1 MSCHPG
7 IWTPISAI
15 SSPFSFNI
23 LCLFALLTLDG
34 SSHLI
39 GSNFKTN
46 YSLEPLKTCPYY
58 CVPYLWEIFV
68 LIWLLLC
75 SNKIIFPSVY
85 DFRIMILSAAIVCFE
100 TFTDQSTY
108 QQGLDSLWGYFYS
121 LCILKKNWPTYKL
134 AGSQKSHPHPPL
146 NQNPTPWL
154 ETGPVD
160 TCVHCICYLFDTSR
174 FWKLW
179 KVPM

>member
-1 MSCHPG
+1 MENPGNKFSVLNIQMSNIYFMKILIKKADFREISPAAGISIALLLLFIHLIRIMYCHPS

-46 YSLEPLKTCPYY
+46 YSLEPLKICPYY
-58 CVPYLWEIFV
+58 CVPYLWEIFS
-68 LIWLLLC
+68 LLWFLQC
-75 SNKIIFPSVY
+75 SNKIIFLSVY

-121 LCILKKNWPTYKL
+121 L
-134 AGSQKSHPHPPL
+134 
-146 NQNPTPWL
+146 
-154 ETGPVD
+154 
-160 TCVHCICYLFDTSR
+160 
-174 FWKLW
+174 
-179 KVPM
+179 

>member
-1 MSCHPG
+1 MENPGNKFSVLNIQMSNIYFMKILIKKPILEKFRLRRAFQLLYLYCLFTWSEYVMYCHPS

-75 SNKIIFPSVY
+75 SNNIIFPSVY

-121 LCILKKNWPTYKL
+121 L
-134 AGSQKSHPHPPL
+134 
-146 NQNPTPWL
+146 
-154 ETGPVD
+154 
-160 TCVHCICYLFDTSR
+160 
-174 FWKLW
+174 
-179 KVPM
+179 